1 MGKAK
6 DTPQTEAPQTD
17 APEGV
22 ELSGEDA
29 TALIRRLARK
39 VRYVEEENAKLRS
52 ELTDCRIILE
62 EQEPDSE

>member
-6 DTPQTEAPQTD
+6 DTPQTDNAGQ

-29 TALIRRLARK
+29 STLIRRLARK
-39 VRYVEEENAKLRS
+39 VHRLQDENTALRS
-52 ELTDCRIILE
+52 QLLDYQIILE
-62 EQEPDSE
+62 EQEPASA

>member
-6 DTPQTEAPQTD
+6 DTPQPDDAGQ

-29 TALIRRLARK
+29 SALIRRLARK
-39 VRYVEEENAKLRS
+39 VHRLQDENAGLRS
-52 ELTDCRIILE
+52 QLLDYQILLE
-62 EQEPDSE
+62 EQEPASA